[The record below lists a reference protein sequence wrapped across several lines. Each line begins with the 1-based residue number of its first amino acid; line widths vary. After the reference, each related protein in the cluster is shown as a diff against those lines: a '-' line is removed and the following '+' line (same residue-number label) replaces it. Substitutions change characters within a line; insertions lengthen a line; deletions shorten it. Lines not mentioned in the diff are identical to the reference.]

1 LACLFSFCL
10 PFRIIISNQ
19 LTIIFSQ
26 GPETTNKKQTKKS
39 NYQTINRFKKH
50 KMKTNMNMSS
60 GVRVEAEDI
69 NYNMDILCGKLSDGN
84 IMIHGQDNL

>member
-1 LACLFSFCL
+1 
-10 PFRIIISNQ
+10 
-19 LTIIFSQ
+19 
-26 GPETTNKKQTKKS
+26 
-39 NYQTINRFKKH
+39 
-50 KMKTNMNMSS
+50 MKTNMNMSS